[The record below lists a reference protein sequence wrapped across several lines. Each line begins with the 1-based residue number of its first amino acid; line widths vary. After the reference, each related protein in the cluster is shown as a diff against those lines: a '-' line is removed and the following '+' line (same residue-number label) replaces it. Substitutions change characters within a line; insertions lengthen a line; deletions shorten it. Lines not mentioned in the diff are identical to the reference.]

1 MISALAG
8 AALLVAPVAGAY
20 TTDQATPRVGV
31 PGPSVPLDGEQ
42 LTIAPGME
50 LETFASLE
58 ADGWTSGSVLTVDV
72 DADVTFDYQYSG
84 TVTELETVRAGAER
98 TGATAAIN
106 GDFFDINNSNA
117 PIGAGVS
124 RDEGLVSS
132 PLPGRHQTVAVT
144 ESGAVQL
151 AQVFLEG
158 RVAVDGGPSLELAGV
173 NTHSIPAGGVG
184 LFTPAWGTYTRAA
197 SLGGAT
203 TTAEVT
209 VVDGTVTEVTDD
221 VGGGRID
228 DDALVLVGRDA
239 GAEALL
245 GLEPGAEVEVTYAP
259 RSDIDDIVVAVG
271 GSQVLVRDGV
281 PQTFTDTAVH
291 PRTAVGISEDGSEV
305 FLAVIDGRQSH
316 ARGMSLTEL
325 GQFMHGLGAHSALNV
340 DGGGSSTMVV
350 RDPGTADHQVIN
362 SPSDMEER
370 RVANGLAV
378 FAGGGTGTLTGFRML
393 TGAGSERVFPGLT
406 RSVTALGHDEAH
418 DPVETAPSWSVDGGA
433 VRVDGDGSTATVT
446 GMEPGT
452 ASVVA
457 HDEQIRGE
465 LDITVLNDLARLT
478 PNARLVPLA
487 DAESTGRIELTGYD
501 AAGFRAPVEPADVSV
516 TGGDGVVELVPDV
529 SGFTVRPLT
538 DDGSAL
544 LTLSAGDAE
553 AQVAVTVGLVEEL
566 VADFA
571 DAGDWTI
578 SFARANGS
586 IEPTEGP
593 DGRDGVRLSYD
604 FTGPNT
610 RAAYAAPPE
619 QFDLPG
625 QPQAVKAWV
634 RGDGNGS
641 WIRMRLYD
649 AQGTLITLNGG
660 YTTFTGWQQL
670 SFPVPEGTEYPL
682 TFRDIYSVEPRG
694 DVNYHGETSFSDI
707 SVEVAPEVELP
718 VRETFRDPV
727 VLLNGTNDDAAHRIA
742 VMNDSQFVGRNPDSE
757 IVEAARRTLREMKAA
772 EPDVLIINGDF
783 VDEAAPEDFALAR
796 RILDEELGDAR
807 FPWYYVPGNHEIQ
820 GGPIDN
826 FIAEFGDTQHVFDV
840 GSTRVVT
847 LNTAYGTLRAGG
859 REFDQIMVLRQA
871 LDEAAADPSVTGVV
885 VAGHHPPNDPL
896 PTANSQLADRR
907 EAAMVETW
915 LADFRAESGKG
926 AAYVAG
932 HAGVFHASSVD
943 GVPYVVVGNSGK
955 GPASTPENGGFTG
968 WVMLG
973 VEPDQAGGS
982 GWLSAEI
989 LPRVD
994 ELTLDAP
1001 GRVAVGATA
1010 PVAAAVLQDDVRTVP
1025 VAWPVSAEWSGQGVH
1040 VGAVADAGRK
1050 AVLAV
1055 DPAAG
1060 TVTGLRPGVA
1070 SLTVTVNGESETA
1083 RVLVG
1088 PR

>member
-1 MISALAG
+1 MTAALAG
-8 AALLVAPVAGAY
+8 VALLIAPVAGAY
-20 TTDQATPRVGV
+20 TTEQATSSIAV
-31 PGPSVPLDGEQ
+31 PGASVPVDSEQ
-42 LTIAPGME
+42 LTIAPGMD
-50 LETFASLE
+50 LATFASLE
-58 ADGWTSGSVLTVDV
+58 ADGWSSGSVLTVDV

-84 TVTELETVRAGAER
+84 TVTELETVRSGAER
-98 TGATAAIN
+98 TGATAAVN

-144 ESGAVQL
+144 ESGALQL

-158 RVAVDGGPSLELAGV
+158 QVVVDDGPELELAGV
-173 NTHSIPAGGVG
+173 NTHSIPAGGIG
-184 LFTPAWGTYTRAA
+184 LFTPVWGAYTRSAA
-197 SLGGAT
+197 LGNAS

-209 VVDGTVTEVTDD
+209 VVDGVVTEVGTE
-221 VGGGRID
+221 VGGGSID
-228 DDALVLVGRDA
+228 DDTLVLVGRDA

-245 GLEPGAEVEVTYAP
+245 ALEPGTEVDVTYAP
-259 RSDIDDIVVAVG
+259 RSDIGEIVAAVG
-271 GSQVLVRDGV
+271 GNQVLVRDGA
-281 PQTFTDTAVH
+281 PQTFTDQAVH

-325 GQFMHGLGAHSALNV
+325 GEFMRGLGAHNALNI

-350 RDPGTADHQVIN
+350 RDPGTPDHEVIN

-370 RVANGLAV
+370 RVANALAV

-393 TGAGSERVFPGLT
+393 TDAESDRVFPGLT
-406 RSVTALGHDEAH
+406 RTVTALGHDEAH
-418 DPVETAPSWSVDGGA
+418 DPVDTAPSWSVEGDSA
-433 VRVDGDGSTATVT
+433 QVEGDGTSATVT
-446 GMEPGT
+446 ATEPGSVT
-452 ASVVA
+452 VVA
-457 HDEQIRGE
+457 YDDETRGE
-465 LDITVLNDLARLT
+465 LDITVLGELARLT

-501 AAGFRAPVEPADVSV
+501 AEGFRAPVEPVDVTVS
-516 TGGDGVVELVPDV
+516 GGDGVVELVPDA

-538 DDGSAL
+538 GDGSAL
-544 LTLSAGDAE
+544 LTLAAGNTE

-571 DAGDWTI
+571 DASDWTI
-578 SFARANGS
+578 SFARATGS

-593 DGRDGVRLSYD
+593 DGRSGVRLAYD

-619 QFDLPG
+619 QFELPG
-625 QPQAVKAWV
+625 QPQAVNAWV
-634 RGDGNGS
+634 RGDGNGT

-682 TFRDIYSVEPRG
+682 TFRDIYSVEANG
-694 DVNYHGETSFSDI
+694 SSNYNGETSFSDI

-727 VLLNGTNDDAAHRIA
+727 VLVNGTNDDAAHRIA
-742 VMNDSQFVGRNPDSE
+742 VMNDSQFVGRNPDSD
-757 IVEAARRTLREMKAA
+757 IVQAARRTLREMKAA
-772 EPDVLIINGDF
+772 GPDALIINGDF

-796 RILDEELGDAR
+796 KIIDEELGDAD
-807 FPWYYVPGNHEIQ
+807 FPWYYVPGNHEVQ
-820 GGPIDN
+820 GGPIEN

-859 REFDQIMVLRQA
+859 REFDQIMVLREA
-871 LDEAAADPSVTGVV
+871 LDEAASDPSVTGVV

-907 EAAMVETW
+907 EAAMVEKW

-926 AAYVAG
+926 AAYIAG

-955 GPASTPENGGFTG
+955 GPASTPDNGGFTG
-968 WVMLG
+968 WTMLG
-973 VEPDQAGGS
+973 VEPGRAGGS

-1001 GRVAVGATA
+1001 ARVVAGSTA
-1010 PVAAAVLQDDVRTVP
+1010 SVEASVRQDEVRTVP

-1040 VGAVADAGRK
+1040 VGAPGDADRK

-1055 DPAAG
+1055 DPATG
-1060 TVTGLRPGVA
+1060 VVTGLRPGVA
-1070 SLTVTVNGESETA
+1070 FLTVTVNGESETA
-1083 RVLVG
+1083 RVLVA